1 MNKDYTKSKLFY
13 IILIL
18 LLGSFIRVYNINYN
32 DFWSDEMVSFWVSDP
47 SIPLNETI
55 ERIFSSQFMVLNE
68 ILLKYFHLI
77 FGYDV
82 NVSRYFPFFIS
93 VLSLLA
99 FATLLLKIT
108 NINAAIFGFFII
120 SINIYHISYSIE
132 LRSYILTFFLVNIFI
147 YFAFINS
154 NLKINSK
161 YLNTL
166 VLCLISLLLLFNHT
180 INIIVIGS
188 YIFFILTKFFVI
200 KKIQKN
206 EIIEVIS
213 LLIII
218 LIFLLVYFKTTMR
231 FHDPRVFKGISPEWL
246 WQVKPS
252 FFTNYYFSKFFGS
265 RILGIIYLLVLLFC
279 ILKFKGDIIKKFN
292 IYIFFIFLIFF
303 SYFIPLIFGYIFSP
317 ILIDRYIFYIL
328 IPIICIISNFIFK
341 IKNKQLKVFLI
352 MTIALFTLLNNI
364 IFESSF
370 RQIYT
375 NVQPNKPEIKK
386 ALKIIEKSKI
396 KNFTFLRDD
405 RYAINTNL
413 IIENYLIKSKEKL
426 RLNLTYESFDE
437 KKSKSSTIW
446 IIFLKDTRNFNFEIP
461 KKFSNFGEIAKYELN
476 RTSLHLLEKLK

>member
-1 MNKDYTKSKLFY
+1 MNKDYTKLKLFY

-18 LLGSFIRVYNINYN
+18 LLGSFIRIYSINYN

-108 NINAAIFGFFII
+108 NVNAAIFGLFVI

-132 LRSYILTFFLVNIFI
+132 LRAYILTFFLVNIFI

-154 NLKINSK
+154 NLKKNFK
-161 YLNTL
+161 YSNTL
-166 VLCLISLLLLFNHT
+166 VLCVISLLLLFNHT

-206 EIIEVIS
+206 EIIEVLS

-231 FHDPRVFKGISPEWL
+231 FHDPGVFKGISPEWL

-265 RILGIIYLLVLLFC
+265 RILGMIYLLVLLFC
-279 ILKFKGDIIKKFN
+279 VVKFKGDIIKKFN

-303 SYFIPLIFGYIFSP
+303 SYFIPLVFGYIFSP

-328 IPIICIISNFIFK
+328 IPIICILSHFIFQ
-341 IKNKQLKVFLI
+341 IKNKKLKIFI
-352 MTIALFTLLNNI
+352 IIIITLPTFLNNLLY
-364 IFESSF
+364 ESSF
-370 RQIYT
+370 KQLYT
-375 NVQPNKPEIKK
+375 NVHVQKPEIKK
-386 ALKIIEKSKI
+386 ALKIIDQSNI
-396 KNFTFLRDD
+396 KNFTFARDD

-413 IIENYLIKSKEKL
+413 IIENYLLKSAEKKK
-426 RLNLTYESFDE
+426 LNLIYESFN
-437 KKSKSSTIW
+437 KNTKSSKIW
-446 IIFLKDTRNFNFEIP
+446 VLYLKDTRGFNFEMP
-461 KKFSNFGEIAKYELN
+461 KRFSRYVEVRKHELN
-476 RTSLHLLEKLK
+476 RVSIHLLQILK

>member
-82 NVSRYFPFFIS
+82 NISRYFPFFIS
-93 VLSLLA
+93 VLSLLT
-99 FATLLLKIT
+99 FAMLLLKIT
-108 NINAAIFGFFII
+108 NVNAAIFGLFVI

-180 INIIVIGS
+180 FNIIVIGS

-200 KKIQKN
+200 KKIQKK
-206 EIIEVIS
+206 EIVEVLS

-231 FHDPRVFKGISPEWL
+231 FHDPGVFKGISPEWL

-279 ILKFKGDIIKKFN
+279 VLKFKEDIIKKFN

-303 SYFIPLIFGYIFSP
+303 SYFIPLVFGFIFSP

-328 IPIICIISNFIFK
+328 IPIICILSHFIFQ
-341 IKNKQLKVFLI
+341 IKNKKLKIFI
-352 MTIALFTLLNNI
+352 IIIITLPTFFNNLLY
-364 IFESSF
+364 ESSF
-370 RQIYT
+370 KQLYT
-375 NVQPNKPEIKK
+375 NVHVQKPEIKK
-386 ALKIIEKSKI
+386 ALKIIDQSNI
-396 KNFTFLRDD
+396 KNFTFVKDD

-413 IIENYLIKSKEKL
+413 IIENYLLKSAEKIKLSL
-426 RLNLTYESFDE
+426 IYESFNE
-437 KKSKSSTIW
+437 NTKSSKIW
-446 IIFLKDTRNFNFEIP
+446 ILHLKDTRSSNFEIP
-461 KKFSNFGEIAKYELN
+461 KRFSRYVEVRKQELN
-476 RTSLHLLEKLK
+476 RVSIHLLEILK

>member
-93 VLSLLA
+93 VLSLLT

-108 NINAAIFGFFII
+108 NVNAAIFGLFVL

-132 LRSYILTFFLVNIFI
+132 LRAYILTFFLVNIFI

-154 NLKINSK
+154 NLKKNFKFS
-161 YLNTL
+161 NTL

-206 EIIEVIS
+206 EIIEVLS

-231 FHDPRVFKGISPEWL
+231 FHDPGVFKGISPEWL

-265 RILGIIYLLVLLFC
+265 RILGMIYLLVLLFC
-279 ILKFKGDIIKKFN
+279 VIKFKGDIIKKFN

-303 SYFIPLIFGYIFSP
+303 SYFIPLVFGYIFSP

-328 IPIICIISNFIFK
+328 IPIVCILSHFIFQ
-341 IKNKQLKVFLI
+341 IKNKKLKIFI
-352 MTIALFTLLNNI
+352 IIIITLPTFLNNLLY
-364 IFESSF
+364 ESSF
-370 RQIYT
+370 KQLYT
-375 NVQPNKPEIKK
+375 NVNVQKPEIKK
-386 ALKIIEKSKI
+386 ALKIIDQSNI
-396 KNFTFLRDD
+396 KNFTFARDD

-413 IIENYLIKSKEKL
+413 IIENYLLKSAEKKK
-426 RLNLTYESFDE
+426 LNLTYESFNE
-437 KKSKSSTIW
+437 NTKSSKIW
-446 IIFLKDTRNFNFEIP
+446 VLYLKDTRGFNFEMP
-461 KKFSNFGEIAKYELN
+461 KRFSGYMEVRKHELN
-476 RTSLHLLEKLK
+476 RVSIHLLEILK